1 MGLQDNTNT
10 IALYIRISL
19 EDENKLFDTESMS
32 ISNQRN
38 LLKKYVSE
46 HEEFFG
52 FKFIEFVDDGYTGT
66 NFERPAFQSMIAQ
79 VRQGLIKTILVKDF
93 SRFGRNYLEVGD
105 YLEHIFPFLGV
116 RIISINDNYDSANA
130 IDTANSID
138 IAFRN
143 ILYDYYSK
151 DLSKKVTSAMRVRQ
165 NEGKYVNTPPYGY
178 IPDKDNKHHLVID
191 PPAAKIVQYIFNA
204 VASGK
209 STTELA
215 KELNAQ
221 RIPTPAQYKKRKTKQ
236 LSETKKSTLWDNHKI
251 LNILHNEKYTGTMIN
266 HKISSQKLR
275 DRNPKR
281 CPRDEWVIVPDSH
294 EAIVT
299 HEQFNAANNAIR
311 KLRKTKKCSTK
322 STKNVFYC
330 GYCGRKLEKHSRVSD
345 PTYDCRNSAYQQH
358 SDCSK
363 IKFKLSTMETTLLE
377 VFRIQQQLIEH
388 EIAQQKQSSES
399 AEHLTIKT
407 QIDFLH
413 KQLNALEVDHI
424 HLYEKY
430 KDRKLTK
437 DEFIQLK
444 TSMSEKKFTTQSEV
458 DALTQK
464 YETLCSTHQHIENAE
479 SAYQELIAETSSESE
494 LRNKMYQLIKR
505 VDVYDEHNITIH
517 WAFEDI
523 FQQIIKSFPEIS

>member
-1 MGLQDNTNT
+1 M
-10 IALYIRISL
+10 
-19 EDENKLFDTESMS
+19 
-32 ISNQRN
+32 
-38 LLKKYVSE
+38 
-46 HEEFFG
+46 
-52 FKFIEFVDDGYTGT
+52 
-66 NFERPAFQSMIAQ
+66 
-79 VRQGLIKTILVKDF
+79 
-93 SRFGRNYLEVGD
+93 
-105 YLEHIFPFLGV
+105 
-116 RIISINDNYDSANA
+116 
-130 IDTANSID
+130 
-138 IAFRN
+138 
-143 ILYDYYSK
+143 
-151 DLSKKVTSAMRVRQ
+151 
-165 NEGKYVNTPPYGY
+165 
-178 IPDKDNKHHLVID
+178 
-191 PPAAKIVQYIFNA
+191 
-204 VASGK
+204 
-209 STTELA
+209 
-215 KELNAQ
+215 
-221 RIPTPAQYKKRKTKQ
+221 
-236 LSETKKSTLWDNHKI
+236 
-251 LNILHNEKYTGTMIN
+251 
-266 HKISSQKLR
+266 
-275 DRNPKR
+275 
-281 CPRDEWVIVPDSH
+281 
-294 EAIVT
+294 
-299 HEQFNAANNAIR
+299 
-311 KLRKTKKCSTK
+311 
-322 STKNVFYC
+322 
-330 GYCGRKLEKHSRVSD
+330 
-345 PTYDCRNSAYQQH
+345 
-358 SDCSK
+358 
-363 IKFKLSTMETTLLE
+363 LE